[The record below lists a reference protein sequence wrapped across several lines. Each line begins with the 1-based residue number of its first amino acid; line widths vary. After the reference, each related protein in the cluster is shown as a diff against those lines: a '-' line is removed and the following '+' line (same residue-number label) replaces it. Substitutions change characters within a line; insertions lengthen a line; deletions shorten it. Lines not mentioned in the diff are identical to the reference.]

1 MKISSPSDDIFPTT
15 ELNHALSDDP
25 HHLRRQE
32 PAMPEREDGEAAAP
46 LREPVFKVAR
56 VRAGRVGQG
65 AGVDAEVG
73 STGIVPRRHLQ
84 GVEVPSDEIHARVLG
99 LVMCAVYAALPA
111 VLHDRVA
118 VLARVQVEAHRVL
131 PGGEVVLQGE
141 AWYALVLRRV
151 AGEVG
156 G

>member
-1 MKISSPSDDIFPTT
+1 MKISSPSDDIFSTT

-32 PAMPEREDGEAAAP
+32 PAMPEREDGEATAP
-46 LREPVFKVAR
+46 LRDPVLEIAR
-56 VRAGRVGQG
+56 VRPVGVGQS
-65 AGVDAEVG
+65 AGVNTEVG
-73 STGIVPRRHLQ
+73 STRIVPRCHLERMQ
-84 GVEVPSDEIHARVLG
+84 MPGDEVHPRVL
-99 LVMCAVYAALPA
+99 AVVVSAVHAAFPA
-111 VLHDRVA
+111 MLHDRVA